1 MHKKQKSRK
10 NFEREE
16 MSNAPTV
23 PQPVSQEEWDFVKQ
37 IQNCEH
43 HFILLSRKATLQ
55 QTVPAKKYHPV
66 EFFLKP

>member
-1 MHKKQKSRK
+1 
-10 NFEREE
+10 
-16 MSNAPTV
+16 MSNAPSV